1 MILIIQHRIC
11 CREICLIRKQ
21 PHYPYGP
28 GVIRL
33 ALSHAAPPL
42 VPPPFLPLP
51 FPASKSGDEYVI
63 ELVFESERVR
73 NDFRQLACQLTISG
87 EPYTLLKK
95 EKKVAVRH
103 SSPVPP
109 NRANQAIMDE
119 MKSGEKRKPMGYTQ
133 SFMPASSLHP
143 TINPRVASSLG
154 NSDNSDDSDDD
165 DDDESD
171 DDDGGAVNK
180 SDVANPSRRK
190 STAVDHRQGLGDRG
204 RSMDVEGSSTV
215 ANSQRRRNSY
225 GSQQRER
232 RGSLKTSTG
241 KLKASTTMA
250 RIL

>member
-1 MILIIQHRIC
+1 
-11 CREICLIRKQ
+11 
-21 PHYPYGP
+21 
-28 GVIRL
+28 
-33 ALSHAAPPL
+33 
-42 VPPPFLPLP
+42 
-51 FPASKSGDEYVI
+51 VI
-63 ELVFESERVR
+63 ELVFESQRER

-87 EPYTLLKK
+87 EPYTLKK
-95 EKKVAVRH
+95 QKRVASRH

-119 MKSGEKRKPMGYTQ
+119 MKSGEKRKPMSYTQ

-143 TINPRVASSLG
+143 TSNPRAASSLG
-154 NSDNSDDSDDD
+154 NSVISDDSDDD

-180 SDVANPSRRK
+180 SDEVNPTRK
-190 STAVDHRQGLGDRG
+190 KPTAGVGHRQGLGVRG
-204 RSMDVEGSSTV
+204 RSMDEEVRPTSTI
-215 ANSQRRRNSY
+215 NSERRRNSY
-225 GSQQRER
+225 GTQQR